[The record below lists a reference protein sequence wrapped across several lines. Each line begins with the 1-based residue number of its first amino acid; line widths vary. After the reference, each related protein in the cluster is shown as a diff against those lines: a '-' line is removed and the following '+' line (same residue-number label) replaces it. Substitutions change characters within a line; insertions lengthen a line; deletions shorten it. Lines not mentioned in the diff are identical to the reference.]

1 MFLVGVA
8 QLKRQLLLD
17 LLERVLHRHG
27 VRVAMSA
34 LHAEVGRFLLA
45 LLAHLLDI
53 HLLGRLEVGLRV
65 QLGVHGL
72 STVFEGLHRGVDALL
87 LLQELRLARCFL
99 D

>member
-8 QLKRQLLLD
+8 QLERQLLLD

-34 LHAEVGRFLLA
+34 LHAEVGRLLLA
-45 LLAHLLDI
+45 LLAHLFDI
-53 HLLGRLEVGLRV
+53 HFLGRLEVGLRV

-72 STVFEGLHRGVDALL
+72 PAVLEGLHRGVDAFL
-87 LLQELRLARCFL
+87 LLQEFRLARRFL
-99 D
+99 H